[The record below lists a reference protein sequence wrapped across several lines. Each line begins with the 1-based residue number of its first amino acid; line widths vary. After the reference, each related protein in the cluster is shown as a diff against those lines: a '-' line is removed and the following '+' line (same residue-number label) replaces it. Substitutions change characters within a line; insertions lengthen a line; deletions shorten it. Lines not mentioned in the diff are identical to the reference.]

1 MAAFNIAP
9 PEPFLFTQPENWEK
23 WIRRFDRFRK
33 SSGLA
38 EKPEPDQVN
47 TLIYSMG
54 DQAEDILLS
63 FRLSEEEAKKY
74 STIVENFQQYF
85 VKRKNVIY
93 ERSKF
98 NQRIQKLDE
107 TVDSFVTDLY
117 RLART
122 CNYDDLTN
130 EMIRDRIMAGIRDG
144 AVVERLQMD
153 PELTLEKA
161 IQMTRESEMLKS
173 QQSTVRAQQQ
183 EQSGTMVD
191 YVESK
196 HKLLPAKSNPH
207 YKSDSRSG
215 RCGRTFHPP
224 YQCPARDAVC
234 RKCLKKGHFQHM
246 CRSKSVAMVTTE
258 NTDYEFLGAVTS
270 SQVDTASVGGQP
282 WMVRLQMNNQWMKFK
297 IDSGADVT
305 VIAEADYLEA
315 RDGPLQ
321 SPTTILR
328 GPSSIPLSVSGK
340 FRGQLQKGD

>member
-1 MAAFNIAP
+1 M
-9 PEPFLFTQPENWEK
+9 EK
-23 WIRRFDRFRK
+23 
-33 SSGLA
+33 
-38 EKPEPDQVN
+38 
-47 TLIYSMG
+47 
-54 DQAEDILLS
+54 
-63 FRLSEEEAKKY
+63 
-74 STIVENFQQYF
+74 FQQYF

-122 CNYDDLTN
+122 CNYGDLTN
-130 EMIRDRIMAGIRDG
+130 EMIRDRIVAGIRDR
-144 AVVERLQMD
+144 AVAERLQMD
-153 PELTLEKA
+153 SELTLEKA

-183 EQSGTMVD
+183 EQSGTMVN

-207 YKSDSRSG
+207 YKSDSRCG

-246 CRSKSVAMVTTE
+246 CRSKSVAMVTSE
-258 NTDYEFLGAVTS
+258 NTDYEFLGAITS

-282 WMVRLQMNNQWMKFK
+282 WMVHLQMNNQWMKFK

-321 SPTTILR
+321 SPTTILSFSLR
-328 GPSSIPLSVSGK
+328 QVPWSAAKRRQG
-340 FRGQLQKGD
+340 FM